1 MEKKSYFNNVNK
13 NSVKNANAAR
23 MLRKSDN
30 MGLGIDLN
38 LNVDPVH
45 IKKEEIEAQMEDC
58 AIDVQGPSIEVEG
71 QDLVIPVDGDQVIK
85 AGKMKVKVNFGG
97 GRMNQTSAKAA
108 YEMMGGFMEML
119 SDKWEQLVKEENEN
133 PKDGFDPV
141 E

>member
-1 MEKKSYFNNVNK
+1 MEKKSYFNMNK

-23 MLRKSDN
+23 MLRRSN
-30 MGLGIDLN
+30 NESIELGLN

-45 IKKEEIEAQMEDC
+45 IKKEKIEAQMEDC
-58 AIDVQGPSIEVEG
+58 AIDVQGPTLEVEG
-71 QDLVIPVDGDQVIK
+71 QDLVIPVDGDQKIK
-85 AGKMKVKVNFGG
+85 AGKMKIKINFGG
-97 GRMNQTSAKAA
+97 GRMNQTAAKTA

-119 SDKWEQLVKEENEN
+119 SDKWEQLVKEEQQEE